1 MENQDPNVSSLLEQL
16 KNRCD
21 QIKEKIEE
29 THYEISKKK
38 QALQTNPNTNET
50 AESKPIKIRVL
61 EEKLKLFESARDSLH
76 YKTQHIEVSPSTQEP
91 QIIKAMMLE
100 ELTRMNE
107 EYDQTLQYIQ
117 QQCQV
122 ERAMI
127 SSAQQLKIELT
138 QLDTTLT
145 DMHSQIDRA
154 LEDLN
159 GSYAQPAD
167 YVPAIYTKHRDLLLQ
182 QKEYLRQSTTSIMKP
197 FAAFMTKHFPPPSQ
211 ESEQS
216 SPLKKRKL
224 EESTGS
230 QTTAQSNFIPLKKI
244 VEALMNKA
252 LISPHDPYV
261 DVSRVDFWPGHI
273 DKLDEAGLIERHEQ
287 NPNMIKI
294 VDFHR

>member
-16 KNRCD
+16 KKRCD
-21 QIKEKIEE
+21 HIKEKIEE

-38 QALQTNPNTNET
+38 LARQSNANTTAES
-50 AESKPIKIRVL
+50 AESKPIKIKVL
-61 EEKLKLFESARDSLH
+61 EEKLKLFESARDSLQ

-100 ELTRMNE
+100 ELTRMND

-122 ERAMI
+122 ERTMI
-127 SSAQQLKIELT
+127 ANAQQLKTELT
-138 QLDTTLT
+138 QLDGTLS
-145 DMHSQIDRA
+145 DMHAQIDRA
-154 LEDLN
+154 LEDLS

-182 QKEYLRQSTTSIMKP
+182 QKEYLRQSTTRIMKP

-216 SPLKKRKL
+216 DTQSPLKKVNTL
-224 EESTGS
+224 S
-230 QTTAQSNFIPLKKI
+230 
-244 VEALMNKA
+244 
-252 LISPHDPYV
+252 
-261 DVSRVDFWPGHI
+261 
-273 DKLDEAGLIERHEQ
+273 
-287 NPNMIKI
+287 
-294 VDFHR
+294 